1 MWGGCGVWV
10 WGGVEVWVLQSNIK
24 LYESMLKALKRFLFG
39 DALKR
44 QVTKDTQITC
54 VYCRQT
60 SQEM

>member
-1 MWGGCGVWV
+1 MGVGGG
-10 WGGVEVWVLQSNIK
+10 GGVGVWVLQSNIK

-44 QVTKDTQITC
+44 QVTKDTQITS
-54 VYCRQT
+54 VYCRRT